1 MKELIWE
8 YRYVILVIL
17 GAIIY
22 SFLEWGSVKGKILNA
37 IVAAKDLAKDKVLH
51 GGKAQEDWVV
61 SRVYLLLPTRVKLL
75 LSEEL
80 LRKIIRYL
88 YQKSMDLLDDGK
100 VNDSFTKDK
109 KESTVI
115 NENDIKITDR
125 ENLNA
130 SSKIEVDN
138 PENIQAIGHEVNPV
152 SATSPSQIN

>member
-8 YRYVILVIL
+8 YRYVILLAI
-17 GAIIY
+17 GAILY
-22 SFLEWGSVKGKILNA
+22 TVLEWGNVKGKILNA

-61 SRVYLLLPTRVKLL
+61 SRVYLLLPTRVKLF

-100 VNDSFTKDK
+100 VNNSFTEGQE
-109 KESTVI
+109 KE
-115 NENDIKITDR
+115 EK
-125 ENLNA
+125 E
-130 SSKIEVDN
+130 KIE
-138 PENIQAIGHEVNPV
+138 E
-152 SATSPSQIN
+152 

>member
-8 YRYVILVIL
+8 YRYVILLSI
-17 GAIIY
+17 GATLYTI
-22 SFLEWGSVKGKILNA
+22 LEWGSVKGKILNA

-61 SRVYLLLPTRVKLL
+61 SRVYLLLPTRVKLF

-100 VNDSFTKDK
+100 VNNSFTEEQDNTE
-109 KESTVI
+109 KEQ
-115 NENDIKITDR
+115 IK
-125 ENLNA
+125 E
-130 SSKIEVDN
+130 
-138 PENIQAIGHEVNPV
+138 
-152 SATSPSQIN
+152 